1 VSICIKYALLKHPS
15 GFTDELEASSRL
27 AASNDLLGCCYDLT
41 SSKGNLEADSS
52 ASGATVS
59 TIEDVVVA
67 GSENATPDG
76 RERNNNVTDLTRNT
90 VLGERCYGC
99 LRDINVGI
107 VERLVV
113 SVVVGRATAAS
124 AVAVVAL

>member
-1 VSICIKYALLKHPS
+1 MLC
-15 GFTDELEASSRL
+15 
-27 AASNDLLGCCYDLT
+27 CCYNLT
-41 SSKGNLEADSS
+41 SSERNLETDSS

-67 GSENATPDG
+67 GSENATSDG

-99 LRDINVGI
+99 LRNINVGI
-107 VERLVV
+107 VEGLCIA
-113 SVVVGRATAAS
+113 VVVGTATAAS